1 MNPGRWPETAGERGR
16 DIRQRRTHA
25 AAIGVL
31 LLAATAALGDV
42 LHLESG
48 GKIEGRIVNRTD
60 ADVEIDVGA
69 GTMTLPMSSVMRIE
83 EGRSSLD
90 EYDERSA
97 ALAPDD
103 LAGWLDLARWS
114 SRQGLGNQARSAW
127 QQALRVDPD
136 NAEANRGLGR
146 VEVDGRWMTRE
157 DAYRAQGYVRFE
169 GQWITAEE
177 KLAIERRREETAA
190 AERAR
195 SEARKAEADAREAE
209 ARARE
214 ADARA
219 RQAEAEAGDTDGIY
233 WGHWGP
239 GPGAWPHYPPTR
251 PGRPYPP
258 QRPPPHPPERPR

>member
-1 MNPGRWPETAGERGR
+1 MTPERWPDTACKMGR
-16 DIRQRRTHA
+16 HARRRWTRA
-25 AAIGVL
+25 AAIGL
-31 LLAATAALGDV
+31 LALAATASRADV

-60 ADVEIDVGA
+60 AEVEIDVGA
-69 GTMTLPMSSVMRIE
+69 GTMTLPMSSVVRIE
-83 EGRSSLD
+83 EGRTGLD
-90 EYDERSA
+90 EYDARAA

-103 LAGWLDLARWS
+103 LAGWLDLAQWS
-114 SRQGLGNQARSAW
+114 SRQGLGTQAQRAW
-127 QQALRVDPD
+127 QQALRIDPD

-146 VEVDGRWMTRE
+146 VEVDGRWMTSE
-157 DAYRAQGYVRFE
+157 EAYRAQGYVRFE

-177 KLAIERRREETAA
+177 KLAIERQREEKAA
-190 AERAR
+190 AELAH

-219 RQAEAEAGDTDGIY
+219 REAEAGDADGVY
-233 WGHWGP
+233 WGYWGP
-239 GPGAWPHYPPTR
+239 GPSVWPHQPPVR

-258 QRPPPHPPERPR
+258 PRPTPRPPPRPR